1 MAEQN
6 VTAIVM
12 CLMVNFKWP
21 RNMGGGGFVF
31 TFLSHL
37 HLMYAA
43 VFRKRINGFLV
54 MRHPNYH
61 S

>member
-6 VTAIVM
+6 VTANVM

-21 RNMGGGGFVF
+21 RNMGGA
-31 TFLSHL
+31 LSSL
-37 HLMYAA
+37 SYL
-43 VFRKRINGFLV
+43 KRINGFFV

>member
-12 CLMVNFKWP
+12 CLMVNFTWP
-21 RNMGGGGFVF
+21 RNVGGGFVF

-43 VFRKRINGFLV
+43 VFRKQINGFLV